1 MRKLLI
7 LTIAAMVLAVGCS
20 KNGGAGTSPSP
31 SATGTAG
38 ATSSPGAASPNAS
51 PNGGAGTATGAPSG
65 GAASMAP
72 DTLPSITKEQ
82 MDKLDL
88 NSTLD
93 DLVKIVGKDV
103 KPIKEAAGKKTY
115 EVKISNL
122 ANTFA
127 NFTFSSDGKLA
138 EKNVFTR

>member
-1 MRKLLI
+1 MRKFLI
-7 LTIAAMVLAVGCS
+7 LTIAAMILAAGCS
-20 KNGGAGTSPSP
+20 KNDGAGTSSSP

-51 PNGGAGTATGAPSG
+51 PNSGAGTATGAPSG
-65 GAASMAP
+65 GAATTAP

-82 MDKLDL
+82 MDKMDV
-88 NSTLD
+88 NSTFN
-93 DLVKIVGKDV
+93 DLVKIIGKGV

-115 EVKISNL
+115 EVRISNL
-122 ANTFA
+122 AHTFA
-127 NFTFSSDGKLA
+127 DITFSSDGKLA